1 MAFRKNVRIVPI
13 CDFVGFYPQL
23 VILGLVSVMTLLGGA
38 SSLTLPLSKPRF
50 RQLPGH
56 FITRK
61 VCTRPKGP
69 DLHPLASFAH
79 GCFSLW
85 NLARL

>member
-1 MAFRKNVRIVPI
+1 MDYRNKSGNDALRSTPF
-13 CDFVGFYPQL
+13 
-23 VILGLVSVMTLLGGA
+23 A
-38 SSLTLPLSKPRF
+38 SSLTLTPPKPSF
-50 RQLPGH
+50 PQLPGH

-85 NLARL
+85 DFTL